1 MPLSMSRLMPDSPIE
16 GDTRARLLEA
26 GLRLFA
32 TRGYDSVSTRELAK
46 MAGVNIAAI
55 AYHFGGKQDLYH
67 AVARQQV
74 SETDP
79 IAGPVV
85 TRVATALAETQGDPA
100 KLSGIAEML
109 VNGLLRAFTQSE
121 RMRLR
126 AALILRELANPTSGF
141 DIMFKGRIEP
151 MHKAI
156 TELTAVA
163 LGLDPLDEKAL
174 VRGHAVTGQ
183 ILFFFIGRV
192 VLFART
198 GWSDFGEA
206 EVDLVCREVTDSV
219 VASLGLPPIDRT
231 EETK

>member
-1 MPLSMSRLMPDSPIE
+1 MITAMTQLIPDTPIE
-16 GDTRARLLEA
+16 GDTRERLLEA

-46 MAGVNIAAI
+46 TAGVNIAAI

-67 AVARQQV
+67 AVAQQQV
-74 SETDP
+74 AETDP
-79 IAGPVV
+79 IAGPVTV
-85 TRVATALAETQGDPA
+85 QVQAALAETRGEPA
-100 KLSGIAEML
+100 KLSRVVEML
-109 VNGLLRAFTQSE
+109 VTGLLRAFTLND

-141 DIMFKGRIEP
+141 NILFKGRIEP

-156 TELTAVA
+156 TGLVAAV
-163 LGLDPLDEKAL
+163 LGRDPQDVATM
-174 VRGHAVTGQ
+174 VRGHAVAGQ

-198 GWSDFGEA
+198 GWKDFGED
-206 EVDLVCREVTDSV
+206 ELDLVCREATDSV
-219 VASLGLPPIDRT
+219 IASLGLPALDRT
-231 EETK
+231 EDSK